1 MNLNAA
7 LAKLE
12 HTSDNLEHRGLV
24 GTISTDQ
31 AHDLTAVN
39 IKRDVLKRP
48 KLLKEQLMLSE
59 LNKTFF
65 EAGQRVR
72 RHVKDHGGGVGL
84 DSQRLLV
91 VINNRF
97 SHHRIPLDVE
107 DEFALG
113 LVEDGYISGCQGQTA
128 ILSTIEYQRSIE

>member
-7 LAKLE
+7 LARLK
-12 HTSDNLEHRGLV
+12 HASDNLEHRGLA

-65 EAGQRVR
+65 EAVSESDAML
-72 RHVKDHGGGVGL
+72 KIM
-84 DSQRLLV
+84 V
-91 VINNRF
+91 VASTSTAR
-97 SHHRIPLDVE
+97 
-107 DEFALG
+107 
-113 LVEDGYISGCQGQTA
+113 GCS
-128 ILSTIEYQRSIE
+128 L